1 MSEKGSKQV
10 YYAVGDVHGC
20 YNLLSDLLLKIV
32 QDLRTIDE
40 NHTATVVFLGDYIDR
55 GPDSSKT
62 VSSLIWLARNAPMR
76 CVFLRGNHEQA
87 MLDFLQDP
95 LETRKWLQV
104 GGEETVRSYGASLF
118 EDGEE
123 PQRFLAIRDS
133 LLDNLPTS
141 HMNFLSNLR
150 SMFQTERDVF
160 VHAGIRPRVPI
171 EEQNVAD
178 LLWIRSGFLEY
189 DQPLEKRVIH
199 GHSWFGDAPDVR
211 GNRIGVDTGA
221 YQTGVLTALRII
233 EDDTKFLQA
242 RTERQ

>member
-1 MSEKGSKQV
+1 MSERSVKQV

-20 YNLLSDLLLKIV
+20 YDLLSNLLEKIV
-32 QDLRTIDE
+32 EDIKILGD
-40 NHTATVVFLGDYIDR
+40 NCSATVVFLGDYIDR
-55 GPDSSKT
+55 GPDSSKA
-62 VSSLIWLARNAPMR
+62 VSSLIWLARNAPMP
-76 CVFLRGNHEQA
+76 CIFLQGNHEQA

-118 EDGEE
+118 EEMEE

-133 LLDNLPTS
+133 LLDNLPAS

-150 SMFQTERDVF
+150 PMFQTGQDVF
-160 VHAGIRPRVPI
+160 VHAGIRPGIPI
-171 EEQNVAD
+171 EEQNVSD
-178 LLWIRSGFLEY
+178 LLWIRGGFLDH
-189 DQPLEKRVIH
+189 DQPFDKRVIH
-199 GHSWFGDAPDVR
+199 GHSWSGDTPELR

-233 EDDTKFLQA
+233 DGETKFLQA
-242 RTERQ
+242 RTKLQ